1 MAEYIE
7 RDALRDAVES
17 IDWYSV
23 YKGKLTAGAPS
34 SANALYKANDIY
46 SAIDNAPAVDVV
58 TVVRCKDC
66 KHMEIDRGGRF
77 CHVWG
82 GYNGM
87 GDDGFC
93 NYGERKEGADN
104 G

>member
-46 SAIDNAPAVDVV
+46 SAIYNAPAADVV
-58 TVVRCKDC
+58 TVVRCNDC
-66 KHMEIDRGGRF
+66 KCWHEDDDI
-77 CHVWG
+77 
-82 GYNGM
+82 GYCDNPDGLDNYANP
-87 GDDGFC
+87 DDYC
-93 NYGERKEGADN
+93 SYGERKDN

>member
-7 RDALRDAVES
+7 RQEAFEDFEKCNRENPK
-17 IDWYSV
+17 W
-23 YKGKLTAGAPS
+23 TPS
-34 SANALYKANDIY
+34 RVKTLIARQKA
-46 SAIDNAPAVDVV
+46 ADVAQ
-58 TVVRCKDC
+58 VVRCKDC

-93 NYGERKEGADN
+93 NYGERKEGADD
-104 G
+104 GKDQSDSGGV